1 MSEEVKD
8 AGVTVPRAI
17 VWSYISN
24 GLMGILLLITYLSC
38 IPSVDDAVND
48 PSGYP
53 FLYVFQQS
61 MSTGAV
67 NALTTLL
74 LVLVVASNIGFNTS
88 TSRQTFAFARD
99 NGLPFSKWISHVR
112 LRHFL
117 VIQADP
123 VILLAKLTSLPRS
136 IPHYKFP
143 PMLLSLR
150 ASSRYS
156 LLSST
161 LAPPPPSMQLFLSKL
176 SL

>member
-17 VWSYISN
+17 VWSYVSN

-38 IPSVDDAVND
+38 IPSVDDALDD

-61 MSTGAV
+61 MSNAAT

-112 LRHFL
+112 LPLHLFALRS
-117 VIQADP
+117 P
-123 VILLAKLTSLPRS
+123 YWLLLKLTKLPRFTLNT
-136 IPHYKFP
+136 KFL
-143 PMLLSLR
+143 PM
-150 ASSRYS
+150 
-156 LLSST
+156 
-161 LAPPPPSMQLFLSKL
+161 P
-176 SL
+176 